1 LITCYSKKAPFD
13 TWFTNGK
20 HEGHCDA
27 PVEKGGGDSNFS
39 PLELLEAAL
48 AGCLNIWLRK
58 YAASN
63 AIPLSGTMAEVALDL
78 QPPGEAVFQYTL
90 EINGPL
96 TEDQRRELIQ
106 AAQGCPVH
114 QILAGKI
121 SLVCVSAQ

>member
-1 LITCYSKKAPFD
+1 MITCYSKKAPFD

-27 PVEKGGGDSNFS
+27 PVEKDGGDVAFG
-39 PLELLEAAL
+39 PHELLEAAL
-48 AGCLNIWLRK
+48 AGCINIWVRK
-58 YAASN
+58 YAAGHE
-63 AIPLSGTMAEVALDL
+63 IPLAGVTIEVTLDRQTPEAKFGYALDL
-78 QPPGEAVFQYTL
+78 K
-90 EINGPL
+90 GPL
-96 TEDQRRELIQ
+96 NGAQRRELIQ